1 LFDDHPIF
9 HMTGS
14 QMPKAGIIGSGSF
27 GLALS
32 KLLSINTEVLILVRN
47 PELADAINVSH
58 TLRGI
63 QLSPTVRATTS
74 AAQLA
79 NECQTIFPAVPS
91 ESFRE
96 MIRAIAAH
104 LRPRHYLIHC
114 TKGFD
119 VSDPPPTQRG
129 LSRQQIHTMSEVI
142 AEESSVL
149 RIGCLSGPNI
159 AQEIID
165 GQPTATVIAS
175 EFSEVIKEGQRLL
188 GSNLFFVF
196 GTHDIIGA
204 EVAGALKNIFALG
217 AGYLAGRKLGKN
229 IQSMLITRGLHE
241 IVYFG
246 KAMGAATESFL
257 GTAGIG
263 DLIATSTSADSRNY
277 RFGFRLG
284 EGEKLSD
291 LRASFGETAEGV
303 RTLSIAIQ
311 LADHYQ
317 IRVPIT
323 YMLYKIFFEGY
334 SFDAALEYLM
344 RYPYGVDVDF
354 I

>member
-1 LFDDHPIF
+1 
-9 HMTGS
+9 MTDTS
-14 QMPKAGIIGSGSF
+14 SLPKAGIVGSGSF

-32 KLLSINTEVLILVRN
+32 KLLSINAQVLLLVRN
-47 PELADAINVSH
+47 PVLADTINNQHV
-58 TLRGI
+58 LRGVA
-63 QLSPTVRATTS
+63 LPKHVLATTS
-74 AAQLA
+74 PEELTK
-79 NECQTIFPAVPS
+79 ECQTIFPAVPS
-91 ESFRE
+91 QHFRE
-96 MIRAIAAH
+96 MMRKLSPH

-119 VSDPPPTQRG
+119 VSAPPTTQLG

-142 AEESSVL
+142 AEESPVL

-175 EFSEVIKEGQRLL
+175 EFSEVIREGQDLL
-188 GSNLFFVF
+188 SSNVFFVF
-196 GTHDIIGA
+196 GAHDIIGA
-204 EVAGALKNIFALG
+204 EIAGALKNIFALG
-217 AGYLAGRKLGKN
+217 SGYLAGKKLGKN

-246 KAMGAATESFL
+246 KAMGAETGAFL

-263 DLIATSTSADSRNY
+263 DLIATATSPDSRNY
-277 RFGFRLG
+277 RFGFRIG
-284 EGEKLSD
+284 QGEKLQD
-291 LRASFGETAEGV
+291 VLASFKETAEGV
-303 RTLSIAIQ
+303 RTLSIAMQ

-323 YMLYKIFFEGY
+323 TMLYKIFYDNFRFE
-334 SFDAALEYLM
+334 SALEYLM
-344 RYPYGVDVDF
+344 RYPYALDVDF

>member
-1 LFDDHPIF
+1 
-9 HMTGS
+9 MTVFS
-14 QMPKAGIIGSGSF
+14 SLPKAGIIGSGSF

-32 KLLSINTEVLILVRN
+32 KLLSLNAQVLILVRDSA
-47 PELADAINVSH
+47 LAATINEQH
-58 TLRGI
+58 ALRGVS
-63 QLSPTVRATTS
+63 LPLHVRATTS
-74 AAQLA
+74 PQELA
-79 NECQTIFPAVPS
+79 SECQTIFPAVPS
-91 ESFRE
+91 QNFRE
-96 MIRAIAAH
+96 MMRTIGPF

-119 VSDPPPTQRG
+119 VTTPPATQLG
-129 LSRQQIHTMSEVI
+129 LSRHQIRTMSEVI
-142 AEESSVL
+142 AEESPVV

-175 EFSEVIKEGQRLL
+175 EFSEVIREGQNLL
-188 GSNLFFVF
+188 SSKVFFVF
-196 GTHDIIGA
+196 GAHDIIGA
-204 EVAGALKNIFALG
+204 EISGALKNIFALG
-217 AGYLAGRKLGKN
+217 SGYLAGRNLGKN

-246 KAMGAATESFL
+246 KAMGAATGAFL

-263 DLIATSTSADSRNY
+263 DLIATSTSPDSRNY
-277 RFGFRLG
+277 RFGYRLG
-284 EGEKLSD
+284 QGQSLTDVK
-291 LRASFGETAEGV
+291 ASFSETAEGV
-303 RTLSIAIQ
+303 RTLSIAMQ

-323 YMLYKIFFEGY
+323 FMLYKIVYDNYRFE
-334 SFDAALEYLM
+334 SAMEYLM
-344 RYPYGVDVDF
+344 RYPYALDVDF